1 MSASALVLGLVRA
14 HFRRD
19 DMAFAGS
26 AAMLTR
32 SAQPAVRAQIEEII
46 RKGYLGRG
54 PAPPGGFTGDNYRR
68 NTEPLKEL
76 KQAPIGPLQP
86 LRRVSFP
93 ELMLDSDLQALLDEL
108 VLELEFREELAGRN
122 LRARNRF
129 LFHGMPGNGKSSGA
143 AALANALGVKAYCVS
158 IPQLVGSHLGE
169 TGKNLAA
176 LFDSIRD
183 GMVVVFDEIDAVG
196 SRRGQGEQAC
206 DKEMNATVNCFLMLL
221 DRNKSGV
228 IVATTNRPDML
239 DEALRR
245 RFDEQILFPE
255 PSSEQMTD
263 LAWRLAQ
270 KFGVPPVYVTDC
282 KNFDEVT
289 KRVENEARRI
299 VMKELIAADTASD
312 EGEEETTEN
321 ETATATATD
330 STAN

>member
-1 MSASALVLGLVRA
+1 MSASASVLQLVRA

-19 DMAFAGS
+19 DMAFQGA
-26 AAMLTR
+26 AAMLAR
-32 SAQPAVRAQIEEII
+32 AASSPAVRSQIEEII
-46 RKGYLGRG
+46 RKGYAGRG
-54 PAPPGGFTGDNYRR
+54 PSTPGGFEGDKYRR
-68 NTEPLKEL
+68 NVEQLKP
-76 KQAPIGPLQP
+76 QAPVGPLQP

-93 ELMLDSDLQALLDEL
+93 ELLLDPDLQALLDEL
-108 VLELEFREELAGRN
+108 VLELEFRQELSERK

-129 LFHGMPGNGKSSGA
+129 LFHGPPGNGKSSSA
-143 AALANALGVKAYCVS
+143 AAFAHALGVPAYCVS

-169 TGKNLAA
+169 TGKNLGA
-176 LFDSIRD
+176 LFEAIRD

-196 SRRGQGEQAC
+196 ARRGQGEQAC

-228 IVATTNRPDML
+228 IMATTNRPDML

-255 PSSEQMTD
+255 PSREQMTD
-263 LAWRLAQ
+263 LAWRLSQ
-270 KFGVPPVYVTDC
+270 KFGVPPVYVDDC

-299 VMKELIAADTASD
+299 VMKELLAADAATED
-312 EGEEETTEN
+312 EETEPS
-321 ETATATATD
+321 D
-330 STAN
+330 STDKTAN

>member
-1 MSASALVLGLVRA
+1 MSASASVLQLIRA

-19 DMAFAGS
+19 DMAFAGA
-26 AAMLTR
+26 AAMLSR
-32 SAQPAVRAQIEEII
+32 AAQPAIRGQIQEII
-46 RKGYLGRG
+46 RKGYEGRG

-68 NTEPLKEL
+68 NTEPLKGL
-76 KQAPIGPLQP
+76 QQAPVGPLQP

-93 ELMLDSDLQALLDEL
+93 ELLLDTDLQALLDEL
-108 VLELEFREELAGRN
+108 VLELEFRQELAERK

-129 LFHGMPGNGKSSGA
+129 LFHGPPGNGKSSSA
-143 AALANALGVKAYCVS
+143 AAFAHALGVPAYCVS

-169 TGKNLAA
+169 TGKNLGA

-196 SRRGQGEQAC
+196 ARRGQGEQAC

-221 DRNKSGV
+221 DRNRSGV
-228 IVATTNRPDML
+228 IMATTNRPDML
-239 DEALRR
+239 DPALKR

-255 PSSEQMTD
+255 PSHAQMTD

-270 KFGVPPVYVTDC
+270 KFGVPPVYVDDC

-299 VMKELIAADTASD
+299 VMKELLAADAATEDEEPEPSD
-312 EGEEETTEN
+312 TT
-321 ETATATATD
+321 D
-330 STAN
+330 KTAN